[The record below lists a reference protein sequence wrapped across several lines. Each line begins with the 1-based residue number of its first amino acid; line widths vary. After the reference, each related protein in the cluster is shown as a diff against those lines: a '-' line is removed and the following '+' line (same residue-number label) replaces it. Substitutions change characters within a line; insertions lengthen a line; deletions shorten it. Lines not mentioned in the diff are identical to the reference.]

1 MSFAFP
7 LVLGLLLPI
16 GFALYR
22 ANRAARRP
30 VLVFSGMEGLRA
42 LPRTGAQRA
51 KRWLGLLPWLG
62 LAALVVALARP
73 QTVRSY
79 VESEERGVS
88 ILLVIDRSESMLQT
102 DLEDPAWR
110 GRPRTRLDVV
120 KEVVRDFVDVEDESA
135 AKPSVD
141 ASGRAQRN
149 VLPGRPQDRI
159 GLVSFAGYA
168 QSLCPVTLDHE
179 ALLETLADVRITR
192 RSAEDPEAHLTAIG
206 DALSI
211 AIARLRDVDSR
222 SKVIVLLSDGESN
235 VGAVVPKTAAEIAAA
250 EGIRVH
256 TIGVGSSGQ
265 GFDEK
270 TLRAI
275 AERTGGQYFSA
286 AQRAEL
292 EQVYRDIDALE
303 TTRHPPRLRVVT
315 AEQYRWPLIAGL
327 VALFLHVLLVS
338 TRFRSLP

>member
-1 MSFAFP
+1 MSFAWP
-7 LVLGLLLPI
+7 LVLALLLPI
-16 GFALYR
+16 GVALFR
-22 ANRAARRP
+22 ARRAARRP
-30 VLVFSGMEGLRA
+30 VLVFSGLEGARE
-42 LPRTGAQRA
+42 LPRTHAQRV
-51 KRWLGLLPWLG
+51 KRWIGVLPWIG

-73 QTVRSY
+73 QTLRRF
-79 VESEERGVS
+79 VESEERGVA
-88 ILLVIDRSESMLQT
+88 ILLVLDRSESMLQT

-110 GRPRTRLDVV
+110 GRPRTRLDIV
-120 KEVVRDFVDVEDESA
+120 KEVVRDFVDTRDEDDA
-135 AKPSVD
+135 QPRTD
-141 ASGRAQRN
+141 ASGRLLRN

-168 QSLCPVTLDHE
+168 QAHCPVTLDHE
-179 ALLETLADVRITR
+179 ALLETLAEVRLTR

-222 SKVIVLLSDGESN
+222 SRVIVLLSDGESN
-235 VGAVVPKTAAEIAAA
+235 VGAVVPKAASEIAAA

-256 TIGVGSSGQ
+256 TIGVGSSGR
-265 GFDEK
+265 GFDEA

-292 EQVYRDIDALE
+292 EAVYRDIDALE
-303 TTRHPPRLRVVT
+303 TTRHPPRVRVHV
-315 AEQYRWPLIAGL
+315 AEQYRWPLVIGL
-327 VALFLHVLLVS
+327 GALLLHVLLVS